1 MKILAFIF
9 SAFWLFS
16 CTNTNKEKEVFANAA
31 SIHNEM
37 MKTVEAMEEQIA
49 ALEKDSINS
58 VPTDSLTAWKE
69 AIELWES
76 DMVEVPGNEEHHD
89 DKEGGHHHHDHKT
102 VEVTAEQML
111 FIQQELSSRLASIK
125 SRIEASIKK

>member
-1 MKILAFIF
+1 MKILVSIF
-9 SAFWLFS
+9 STFCFLS
-16 CTNTNKEKEVFANAA
+16 CANSSKEKEVFANAA

-58 VPTDSLTAWKE
+58 VPTDSLTVWKE

-76 DMVEVPGNEEHHD
+76 DIVEVPGNEEHRDHT
-89 DKEGGHHHHDHKT
+89 EGGHHQHDHKT

-111 FIQQELSSRLASIK
+111 FIQQELSTRLGSIK
-125 SRIEASIKK
+125 SRMEASIKK

>member
-1 MKILAFIF
+1 MKVLAFIF
-9 SAFWLFS
+9 STFWLFG
-16 CTNTNKEKEVFANAA
+16 CTNTSKEKEVFANAA

-49 ALEKDSINS
+49 TLEKDSINS
-58 VPTDSLTAWKE
+58 VPPDSLTAWKE

-76 DMVEVPGNEEHHD
+76 DIVEVPGNEEHHD
-89 DKEGGHHHHDHKT
+89 HKEGEHHQHDHKT

-111 FIQQELSSRLASIK
+111 FIQQELSTRLASIK